1 MKRAIVIVFLVMCAR
16 AQAAE
21 LSADRVQSAI
31 VAALTSA
38 ATEAVLVPGS
48 LRFPTMP
55 LRVDVAQ
62 LVVDKLT
69 ISRSGHLDARV
80 QCAPSRACL
89 PFAVS
94 GEVFGQRF
102 KAVLATR
109 HSNPQGSELRTAG
122 AQIHTRPGTLK
133 LGHRVLFVRE
143 RDGVR
148 MHIQAVTLDNAAVGD
163 NVRVRA
169 IDGKHEIMRGRL
181 CAQHIVREES

>member
-1 MKRAIVIVFLVMCAR
+1 MKRAIVVVLLVMCMR

-21 LSADRVQSAI
+21 LPADRVQAAI
-31 VAALTSA
+31 VAALVSTG
-38 ATEAVLVPGS
+38 TEAVLVPGS
-48 LRFPTMP
+48 LRFPTMR
-55 LRVDVAQ
+55 LHVDIAQ

-89 PFAVS
+89 PFAVR
-94 GEVFGQRF
+94 GEVFGQRS
-102 KAVLATR
+102 KVVMATR
-109 HSNPQGSELRTAG
+109 HSTPHGSELRTAG
-122 AQIHTRPGTLK
+122 AQIQSRPGTLK
-133 LGHRVLFVRE
+133 LGHHVMFVRE

-181 CAQHIVREES
+181 CAQHIVREDS